1 MKKYWFVF
9 CKTDIMLEKVGKDYT
24 IPLSEEAPVTLH
36 PWTHV
41 LNVTPMEDGTEVRRS

>member
-9 CKTDIMLEKVGKDYT
+9 CKTDIMLEKVGKGYT
-24 IPLSEEAPVTLH
+24 IPLSVEAPVTLH

-41 LNVTPMEDGTEVRRS
+41 LNVTPIEDCS

>member
-1 MKKYWFVF
+1 MLKK
-9 CKTDIMLEKVGKDYT
+9 ESEHYT

-41 LNVTPMEDGTEVRRS
+41 LKRHTNGRRYRSEGGHDKPTNYRQSSV